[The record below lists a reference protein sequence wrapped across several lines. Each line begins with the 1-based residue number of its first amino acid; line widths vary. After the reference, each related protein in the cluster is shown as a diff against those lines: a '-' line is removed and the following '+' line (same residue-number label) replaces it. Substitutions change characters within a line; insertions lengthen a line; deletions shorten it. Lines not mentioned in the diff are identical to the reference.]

1 MTFTEYQKSESA
13 RLYEKAFKNTIQL
26 KNKKQETAKKNE
38 DKKRKYAVICDNQL
52 CYLSDDFLIIRKDE
66 REEIIDFGSQAVYS
80 AYVYFDGAG
89 TIYKE
94 SYIQKM
100 VDKDQYLNKILKMK
114 DYLIHLWD
122 GDHLFDIAYL

>member
-13 RLYEKAFKNTIQL
+13 RLYEKAFKQL
-26 KNKKQETAKKNE
+26 KNEKQETAKKNE
-38 DKKRKYAVICDNQL
+38 VKKRKYAVICDNQL

-80 AYVYFDGAG
+80 VYVYSDGAG